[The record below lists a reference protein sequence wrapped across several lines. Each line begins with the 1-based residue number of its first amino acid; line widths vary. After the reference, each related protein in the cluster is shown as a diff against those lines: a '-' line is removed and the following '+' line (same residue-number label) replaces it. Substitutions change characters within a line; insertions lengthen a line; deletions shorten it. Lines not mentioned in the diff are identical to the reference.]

1 MGKEDIMNKEEKIKE
16 LLNEA
21 DDLKIKED
29 VLNLALLLQN
39 INPKMEKTEAIQLA
53 LKHLKN
59 HR

>member
-39 INPKMEKTEAIQLA
+39 INPKMEKPEAIQLA

>member
-1 MGKEDIMNKEEKIKE
+1 MNKEEKIKE

-39 INPKMEKTEAIQLA
+39 INPKMEKPEAIQLA